1 MTADLDD
8 PAPATLGG
16 AGSSP
21 RRRTGAFVV
30 PLGVALLLTLAVRA
44 FLVESVYVPSAAM
57 GPQVPAASRV
67 LVVKPGVQPV
77 AGEVVVADISRVFG
91 LAQRSTPY
99 ADGAIGSAMSSLASV
114 VGVSGESQAI
124 VSRVVAVGGDVVS
137 VTAGTVSVN
146 GRPVREGLI
155 GADVAEFTVPSG
167 HVWLLGDDHARAIDS
182 LTVAA
187 TAAGSGSVPVDSVVG
202 RVAVTFWPLSQVGL
216 VDSTLPGGGR

>member
-1 MTADLDD
+1 MTTDLDD

-44 FLVESVYVPSAAM
+44 FVVESVYVPSAAM
-57 GPQVPAASRV
+57 DPQVPPASRV
-67 LVVKPGVQPV
+67 LVVKPGFQPV
-77 AGEVVVADISRVFG
+77 VGDVVVADITTVFG
-91 LAQRSTPY
+91 LAQRATPY
-99 ADGAIGSAMSSLASV
+99 ADGVIGRAMSSLASV
-114 VGVSGESQAI
+114 VGVPDDTQAI
-124 VSRVVAVGGDVVS
+124 VSRVIGVGGDVVS

-146 GRPVREGLI
+146 GIPVREGLVD
-155 GADVAEFTVPSG
+155 ADVAEFTVPSG

-187 TAAGSGSVPVDSVVG
+187 TVADSGSVPVDTVIG
-202 RVAVTFWPLSQVGL
+202 RVALTFWPLSRVGL
-216 VDSTLPGGGR
+216 VDSTVPGGGR